1 MHRQLEL
8 SLARLKG
15 TQDALLFPTG
25 FAANTAVVSVL
36 GAAAAGT
43 SSSSNSSLPSQSQQQ
58 QQQALNISPPE
69 VVIFS
74 DELNHASIID
84 GARLASRGPG
94 VLLQVYRHNDM
105 THLEQLLAGAPAGA
119 RKLVVT
125 DSLFSMDGDYADMQ
139 VCVVVVFV

>member
-1 MHRQLEL
+1 
-8 SLARLKG
+8 LKG

-36 GAAAAGT
+36 AAAGAAG
-43 SSSSNSSLPSQSQQQ
+43 QQQ
-58 QQQALNISPPE
+58 QQQQQQEPQ

-84 GARLASRGPG
+84 GARLAVRGSG
-94 VLLQVYRHNDM
+94 VALQVYRHNDM
-105 THLEQLLAGAPAGA
+105 THLEQLLRAAPGAA

-125 DSLFSMDGDYADMQ
+125 DSLFSMDGDYADLQ
-139 VCVVVVFV
+139 VGLLSVLLWLI